1 MRKKTRNKGEK
12 KMKRD
17 KRTILSI
24 IWVILGL
31 VLIALSFAGK
41 VDEFWNGM
49 GFALAIVGGLQ
60 LLRTHRFM
68 KSAAYREAV
77 EIAETDERNHFI
89 RSKAWAWAGYLFVII
104 TGLSVLVLKF
114 IGQDLLSYAAAMAV
128 CLLMALYW
136 VAYYVLQRKY

>member
-1 MRKKTRNKGEK
+1 
-12 KMKRD
+12 MKRD
-17 KRTILSI
+17 KRVIMSV

-31 VLIALSFAGK
+31 ALIALSFAGK

-49 GFALAIVGGLQ
+49 GFGMAIIGALQ

-68 KSAAYREAV
+68 KNEKYREAV

-104 TGLSVLVLKF
+104 VGVSVVIFK
-114 IGQDLLSYAAAMAV
+114 IAGQDLLAHAACIAV
-128 CLLMALYW
+128 CLLMVLYW
-136 VAYYVLQRKY
+136 IVYHVLKRKY

>member
-1 MRKKTRNKGEK
+1 
-12 KMKRD
+12 MKREN
-17 KRTILSI
+17 RTIMSI

-49 GFALAIVGGLQ
+49 GFALAIVGALQ
-60 LLRTHRFM
+60 LLRAHRFN
-68 KSAAYREAV
+68 KNEKYREAV

-104 TGLSVLVLKF
+104 VGISVVIFK
-114 IGQDLLSYAAAMAV
+114 IAGQDLLSYAAAMAV
-128 CLLMALYW
+128 CLLMVLYW
-136 VAYYVLQRKY
+136 IAYHILKRKY